1 MKKIDKKFVIDLSK
15 KKNEPEWMLK
25 FRLKALDKFN
35 ELDNPTF
42 GPKLNIDFDKI
53 TYYKEK
59 RQDITDD
66 WNKVSEDIRGT
77 FCDLGVIKAEQEIGR
92 AHV

>member
-1 MKKIDKKFVIDLSK
+1 
-15 KKNEPEWMLK
+15 MLK

-59 RQDITDD
+59 GKILLMIG
-66 WNKVSEDIRGT
+66 IR
-77 FCDLGVIKAEQEIGR
+77 FLRIFVERFVIW
-92 AHV
+92 VL

>member
-53 TYYKEK
+53 TNYK
-59 RQDITDD
+59 
-66 WNKVSEDIRGT
+66 
-77 FCDLGVIKAEQEIGR
+77 
-92 AHV
+92 